1 MDHYDDDDDILQDGQ
16 AVRVP
21 LCMMDG
27 IQRSFAGLSRS
38 RALHQPAF
46 ASDSDDD
53 FLADAET
60 MADAEAAR
68 QEAYAAYDHELT
80 TAWQQDADRVT
91 ERDPEGRETGTYTKR
106 RRKVTRRDKFGRVQ
120 ATFEHE
126 PDEREAEIAGPLS

>member
-1 MDHYDDDDDILQDGQ
+1 MDRYTEDDDDDILQDGQ

-27 IQRSFAGLSRS
+27 IQREIAAGLSRS
-38 RALHQPAF
+38 RARHQPSF
-46 ASDSDDD
+46 ASDTADD
-53 FLADAET
+53 FLADAE
-60 MADAEAAR
+60 AAR
-68 QEAYAAYDHELT
+68 AEAYAAYDAELS